1 MKAALAPPSIRL
13 NTSIRHY
20 ALRELKLSSSHPINK
35 VVLINS
41 KPPDFDF
48 NKKSKFFKKNRPTQI
63 SRIWNLIQS
72 LVDLKLLKPIQH
84 YKYAPWN
91 RATHYKVEIAEPI
104 QDYFLGLDQNQVII
118 YTDASATTG
127 TDTTGI
133 GIGLAVLYNNTRLR
147 YQSKDNLGLSQLVYN
162 GELEEITQAVEY
174 ASQIALAGQNY
185 KIYSDNQAALLRL
198 ETTSDNPG
206 QACQIRTSVA
216 TNIAI
221 NKGASVTLAWVPG
234 HTGVL
239 GNELADSL
247 AKEATK
253 LAPSSHIIS
262 YAYLGSQIRNLATQE
277 WQKVLDKYDTLSSR
291 NQAYKKLFL

>member
-1 MKAALAPPSIRL
+1 MLFRS
-13 NTSIRHY
+13 
-20 ALRELKLSSSHPINK
+20 ALRALKLPSSHPINK

-63 SRIWNLIQS
+63 SRIWNSIQS
-72 LVDLKLLKPIQH
+72 LVDLELLEPIQH

-104 QDYFLGLDQNQVII
+104 QDYFLGLDQNQVTI

-162 GELEEITQAVEY
+162 GELEGITQA
-174 ASQIALAGQNY
+174 
-185 KIYSDNQAALLRL
+185 
-198 ETTSDNPG
+198 
-206 QACQIRTSVA
+206 
-216 TNIAI
+216 
-221 NKGASVTLAWVPG
+221 
-234 HTGVL
+234 
-239 GNELADSL
+239 AD
-247 AKEATK
+247 
-253 LAPSSHIIS
+253 
-262 YAYLGSQIRNLATQE
+262 
-277 WQKVLDKYDTLSSR
+277 
-291 NQAYKKLFL
+291 